1 LQSPADLAARLNR
14 ASAAAARLKERLCG
28 IHLGAPELVERLIA
42 ALLAGGHV
50 LLEGPPGV
58 GKTRLLRALAGS
70 LDLRFRRVQGTPD
83 LMPGDLTGGD
93 VLEESAGRR
102 GFRFEPGPLFTQV
115 LLFDEINRATPRTQA
130 ALLEAMA
137 EQQVSV
143 GNTTH
148 PLPQPFFVAATQ
160 NPIEL
165 EGTYPLPEAQLDR
178 FLFLLRVPL
187 PELDSLRALL
197 RGEAGDPAPAGGALM
212 DAATLADAR
221 ALAAQV
227 PVADSLINALA
238 ELVLATH
245 PAAATA
251 PDEVRES
258 VAWGISPRGGQA
270 ALAGA
275 RALAL
280 VRGRI
285 HVTPQ
290 DLRDAVLDAF
300 RHRLFL
306 RYEAQAAGATSD
318 VILKSLLDR
327 ARLR

>member
-1 LQSPADLAARLNR
+1 LQPPAELAARLER
-14 ASAAAARLKERLCG
+14 ASAAAARLRERLSAV
-28 IHLGAPELVERLIA
+28 HLGAPELVERLIA

-50 LLEGPPGV
+50 LLEGPPGL
-58 GKTRLLRALAGS
+58 GKTRLLRALAAA
-70 LDLRFRRVQGTPD
+70 LDLRFQRVQGTPD

-93 VLEESAGRR
+93 VLEESGGKRA
-102 GFRFEPGPLFTQV
+102 FRFEPGPLFTQV

-143 GNTTH
+143 GNASH

-187 PELDSLRALL
+187 PGAAALRALL
-197 RGEAGDPAPAGGALM
+197 RGEAADPAPAGPPLL

-227 PVADSLINALA
+227 PVADSLVDALA

-245 PAAATA
+245 PDADGA
-251 PDEVRES
+251 PAEVREA
-258 VAWGISPRGGQA
+258 VAWGVSPRGGQA

-280 VRGRI
+280 VRGRM
-285 HVTPQ
+285 HVAPQ
-290 DLRDAVLDAF
+290 DLRDAAADAF

-306 RYEAQAAGATSD
+306 RYEAQAAGASSD
-318 VILKSLLDR
+318 AILKSLLDR
-327 ARLR
+327 ANLR

>member
-1 LQSPADLAARLNR
+1 MQPPAELAARLER
-14 ASAAAARLKERLCG
+14 ASAAAARLRERLSSV
-28 IHLGAPELVERLIA
+28 HLGAPELVERLIA

-50 LLEGPPGV
+50 LLEGPPGL
-58 GKTRLLRALAGS
+58 GKTRLLRALAAA
-70 LDLRFRRVQGTPD
+70 LDLQFKRVQGTPD

-93 VLEESAGRR
+93 VLEESAGKRA
-102 GFRFEPGPLFTQV
+102 FRFEPGPLFTQV

-143 GNTTH
+143 GNASH

-187 PELDSLRALL
+187 PDQAALRALL
-197 RGEAGDPAPAGGALM
+197 RGAAADPAPPGGPLL

-221 ALAAQV
+221 VLAAQV
-227 PVADSLINALA
+227 PVADSLIDGLA
-238 ELVLATH
+238 DLVLATH
-245 PAAATA
+245 PDAATA
-251 PDEVRES
+251 PAEVREA
-258 VAWGISPRGGQA
+258 VAWGVSPRGGQA

-285 HVTPQ
+285 HVAPQ
-290 DLRDAVLDAF
+290 DLRDAAADAF

-306 RYEAQAAGATSD
+306 SYEAQAAGATSD
-318 VILKSLLDR
+318 AILKSLLDR
-327 ARLR
+327 ANLR